1 MIKDNKQIQ
10 VAICLFN
17 LAFLVKSNP
26 IISICLALYFL
37 IKHDNF
43 TSKTLNIIFIVG
55 NLTSAIMSMYYLAF
69 YGYQGFANI
78 YLLLSQII
86 DRINLMRTL
95 Y

>member
-26 IISICLALYFL
+26 I
-37 IKHDNF
+37 
-43 TSKTLNIIFIVG
+43 
-55 NLTSAIMSMYYLAF
+55 MSMYYLAF
-69 YGYQGFANI
+69 YGYQGFANL

-86 DRINLMRTL
+86 ERMNLMRTL